1 MTEGITNTTRGQG
14 DVLPSSRGGTETE
27 VEGYGGRG
35 DRRSGRTE
43 VKEVKVAEA
52 EESDGS
58 RG

>member
-1 MTEGITNTTRGQG
+1 MNTTRGQG
-14 DVLPSSRGGTETE
+14 DALLSSRGGTETE

-35 DRRSGRTE
+35 DRRSRRTE

>member
-1 MTEGITNTTRGQG
+1 MTEEITNTTKGQG
-14 DVLPSSRGGTETE
+14 DVLPSSRGSTETE

-35 DRRSGRTE
+35 DRRSRRTE